1 MRFLTLLMLVA
12 ASVSR
17 GGPPAF
23 AQGPRRPN
31 VLLLFADDQR
41 ADTIGADPDEMRD
54 LATLPEHAEQVERLT
69 ARMASWQEKV
79 GHRQPLRVETPRPK
93 EVRFDDYIREP
104 DPWQPDWIVT
114 KYFQGR

>member
-1 MRFLTLLMLVA
+1 MRFFTLLILVA

-17 GGPPAF
+17 DGPPAF

-54 LATLPEHAEQVERLT
+54 LAALPEHAEQVERLT
-69 ARMASWQEKV
+69 ALMASWQEKV
-79 GHRQPLRVETPRPK
+79 GDRQPLRVETPRPK